1 MTSHEL
7 AHKLL
12 DQEDLEVGIPVAYK
26 FTYGYNYE
34 PITNIVIIR
43 DAMLENSKEHLFLE
57 GDSKI
62 NVPVIDPKFLL

>member
-1 MTSHEL
+1 MKAHEL

-12 DQEDLEVGIPVAYK
+12 KGKNIDVNIPIAYK

-34 PITNIVIIR
+34 PVLNLTIMR
-43 DAMLENSKEHLFLE
+43 DAMLEESQEHLFLE

-62 NVPVIDPKFLL
+62 NVPVINLKYLL

>member
-12 DQEDLEVGIPVAYK
+12 ENKDLEIGIPVAYK

-34 PITNIVIIR
+34 PITSIVIRR
-43 DAMLENSKEHLFLE
+43 DAMLENSQEHLFLE

-62 NVPVIDPKFLL
+62 NVPIIEPKHLL

>member
-12 DQEDLEVGIPVAYK
+12 KGKDLEVGIPVAYK

-34 PITNIVIIR
+34 PITNIVIMR
-43 DAMLENSKEHLFLE
+43 DAMLEDSQEHLFLE

-62 NVPVIDPKFLL
+62 NVPVINSEYLL